1 MQTSRPRAFPGLRIS
16 EPQPTQRAE
25 GLLDDAD
32 DFILPSRRRTASR
45 RAREVQ
51 EDADALARARAPV
64 DAGLR
69 ERLTQRAE
77 GLVDDAGDVIL
88 PPRRRTASR
97 RVREVQEDADALA
110 RARAVADAGLRERRA
125 LTTARDEAALEAN
138 AFVGA
143 ARTAA
148 ELADAHAAALV
159 QAEVKARAEIKL
171 ARAADNKAE
180 YLERQATVAAALAHD
195 SRTGRMQPELRDAVR
210 ANAEAAAD
218 AAANGRADADAGA
231 ARV

>member
-1 MQTSRPRAFPGLRIS
+1 ML
-16 EPQPTQRAE
+16 E
-25 GLLDDAD
+25 
-32 DFILPSRRRTASR
+32 
-45 RAREVQ
+45 
-51 EDADALARARAPV
+51 
-64 DAGLR
+64 
-69 ERLTQRAE
+69 
-77 GLVDDAGDVIL
+77 
-88 PPRRRTASR
+88 
-97 RVREVQEDADALA
+97 
-110 RARAVADAGLRERRA
+110 
-125 LTTARDEAALEAN
+125 TTVV
-138 AFVGA
+138 VGA